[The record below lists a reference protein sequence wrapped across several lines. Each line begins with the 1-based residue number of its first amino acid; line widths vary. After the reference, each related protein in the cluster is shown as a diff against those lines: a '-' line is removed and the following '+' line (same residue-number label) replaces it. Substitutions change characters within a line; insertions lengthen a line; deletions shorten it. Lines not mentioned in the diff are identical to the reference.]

1 MRNRLDVMQLL
12 IEQGADLE
20 IEGDDGRFYMYG
32 TPLSVATYY
41 YNTAAVKLLLEH
53 GADVNHRPRLEGGRT
68 VLFVAIVSK
77 QLHLVELLLSH
88 GADANVFADYQDK
101 RERYHNKVC
110 GYSPLHAAL
119 RSFSS
124 IRRVRR
130 NSRIDPLGKPATA
143 FAAHLAILKLVV
155 PRCDSF
161 DLIIDDAVN
170 STYRLEPCVVHF
182 FQTELKLGW
191 DDDFTTT
198 KYLLRNG
205 AVAKFSQ
212 FYDCLFEITT
222 SFKPIT
228 TSFLQ
233 LLLLSGCKFDNITEM
248 KTKERTC
255 NQLWFDEHIQP
266 VLDNVDELLSQPLS
280 LQELSVMAIR
290 QSIGS
295 RQLWA
300 KIYSLSV
307 PPSFKDM
314 IQLKTY
320 NPDKNTRHYMFFN
333 AYDPRPWDRLPVCL
347 LGEHTL

>member
-130 NSRIDPLGKPATA
+130 NSRIDPLQIHPGNSLCMRLFSFWRCPDPLQGKE
-143 FAAHLAILKLVV
+143 AAKLDVLWKQKARSRKTR
-155 PRCDSF
+155 PR
-161 DLIIDDAVN
+161 
-170 STYRLEPCVVHF
+170 YR
-182 FQTELKLGW
+182 TI
-191 DDDFTTT
+191 TI
-198 KYLLRNG
+198 
-205 AVAKFSQ
+205 FS
-212 FYDCLFEITT
+212 
-222 SFKPIT
+222 P
-228 TSFLQ
+228 
-233 LLLLSGCKFDNITEM
+233 
-248 KTKERTC
+248 
-255 NQLWFDEHIQP
+255 
-266 VLDNVDELLSQPLS
+266 
-280 LQELSVMAIR
+280 
-290 QSIGS
+290 
-295 RQLWA
+295 
-300 KIYSLSV
+300 
-307 PPSFKDM
+307 
-314 IQLKTY
+314 
-320 NPDKNTRHYMFFN
+320 
-333 AYDPRPWDRLPVCL
+333 
-347 LGEHTL
+347 